1 MAQQVVVIDDITGE
15 AGATTRRI
23 RLDGVEY
30 DIDLTD
36 ASFVVLQD
44 LLRPYLEKARVVPM
58 AKRGRSGGAGGSGSS
73 GSSRSEGRGTPVRQK
88 QELPAASSTIRA
100 WAAANGIECPKR
112 GRIPAA
118 VVERYTKSMAV
129 SFTG

>member
-1 MAQQVVVIDDITGE
+1 MAQQVVVVDDITGE
-15 AGATTRRI
+15 AGASTRRL

-36 ASFVVLQD
+36 ESFAGLQEQ
-44 LLRPYLEKARVVPM
+44 LRPYLEKARVVPM
-58 AKRGRSGGAGGSGSS
+58 SKRGKSS
-73 GSSRSEGRGTPVRQK
+73 SAEGRGTPVRQK
-88 QELPAASSTIRA
+88 QDLPAASSTIRA

-112 GRIPAA
+112 GRIPAS
-118 VVERYTKSMAV
+118 VVERYTKSMEV

>member
-1 MAQQVVVIDDITGE
+1 MAQQVVVVDDITGE
-15 AGATTRRI
+15 AGASTRRL

-36 ASFVVLQD
+36 ETFAGLQEV
-44 LLRPYLEKARVVPM
+44 LRPYLEKARVVPM
-58 AKRGRSGGAGGSGSS
+58 SKRGKAAGAG
-73 GSSRSEGRGTPVRQK
+73 EGRGTPVRQK

-100 WAAANGIECPKR
+100 WAAANGIDCPKR
-112 GRIPAA
+112 GRIPAT
-118 VVERYTKSMAV
+118 VVERYTKSMQV

>member
-1 MAQQVVVIDDITGE
+1 MAQQVVVVDDITGE
-15 AGATTRRI
+15 AGATTRRL

-30 DIDLTD
+30 DIDLTEE
-36 ASFVVLQD
+36 SFAGLQD

-58 AKRGRSGGAGGSGSS
+58 SKRGKPSGSGKSV
-73 GSSRSEGRGTPVRQK
+73 GAEGRGTPVRQK

-100 WAAANGIECPKR
+100 WAAANGIDCPKR

-118 VVERYTKSMAV
+118 VVERYTASMEV

>member
-1 MAQQVVVIDDITGE
+1 MAQQVVVVDDITGE
-15 AGATTRRI
+15 AGASTRRL

-36 ASFVVLQD
+36 ESFAGLQEQ
-44 LLRPYLEKARVVPM
+44 LRPYLEKARVVPIS
-58 AKRGRSGGAGGSGSS
+58 KRGKSGP
-73 GSSRSEGRGTPVRQK
+73 EGRGTPVRQK

-118 VVERYTKSMAV
+118 VVERYTKSMEV

>member
-1 MAQQVVVIDDITGE
+1 MARQVVIVDDISGE
-15 AGATTRRI
+15 AGATTRRL
-23 RLDGVEY
+23 RVDGVEY

-36 ASFVVLQD
+36 ESFADLQET
-44 LLRPYLEKARVVPM
+44 LRPYLEKARVVPI
-58 AKRGRSGGAGGSGSS
+58 AKRGRTGSS
-73 GSSRSEGRGTPVRQK
+73 GAEGRGTPVRQK
-88 QELPAASSTIRA
+88 QELPAASATIRA

-129 SFTG
+129 AFTG

>member
-1 MAQQVVVIDDITGE
+1 MAQQVVVVDDITGE
-15 AGATTRRI
+15 AGASTRRL

-36 ASFVVLQD
+36 ESFAALQEQ
-44 LLRPYLEKARVVPM
+44 LRPYLEKARVVPM
-58 AKRGRSGGAGGSGSS
+58 SKRGKSS
-73 GSSRSEGRGTPVRQK
+73 SAEGRGTPVRQK

-112 GRIPAA
+112 GRIPAS
-118 VVERYTKSMAV
+118 VVERYTKSMEV

>member
-15 AGATTRRI
+15 TGATTRRI

-30 DIDLTD
+30 DIDLTED
-36 ASFVVLQD
+36 SFANLQD
-44 LLRPYLEKARVVPM
+44 LLRPYLEKARLVPI
-58 AKRGRSGGAGGSGSS
+58 AKRGKSGSA
-73 GSSRSEGRGTPVRQK
+73 EGRGTPVRQK

-100 WAAANGIECPKR
+100 WAAANGVDCPKR

>member
-1 MAQQVVVIDDITGE
+1 MAQQVVVVDDITGE
-15 AGATTRRI
+15 AGASTRRI

-36 ASFVVLQD
+36 ESFVVLQD
-44 LLRPYLEKARVVPM
+44 LLRPYLEKARVVPIT
-58 AKRGRSGGAGGSGSS
+58 KRGKAGATGNSS
-73 GSSRSEGRGTPVRQK
+73 ASEGRGTPVRQK

>member
-1 MAQQVVVIDDITGE
+1 MAQQVVVVDDITGE
-15 AGATTRRI
+15 AGASTRRL

-36 ASFVVLQD
+36 ESFAGLQEQ
-44 LLRPYLEKARVVPM
+44 LRPYLEKARVVPIS
-58 AKRGRSGGAGGSGSS
+58 KRGKSGP
-73 GSSRSEGRGTPVRQK
+73 EGRGTPVRQK

-112 GRIPAA
+112 GRIPAS
-118 VVERYTKSMAV
+118 VVERYTKSMEV

>member
-1 MAQQVVVIDDITGE
+1 MAQQVVVVDDITGE
-15 AGATTRRI
+15 AGATTRRL
-23 RLDGVEY
+23 RVDGVEY

-36 ASFVVLQD
+36 ESFASLQEV
-44 LLRPYLEKARVVPM
+44 LRPYLEKARVVPM
-58 AKRGRSGGAGGSGSS
+58 SKRGKSGAAS
-73 GSSRSEGRGTPVRQK
+73 SEGRGTPVRQK

-100 WAAANGIECPKR
+100 WAAANGIDCPKR

-118 VVERYTKSMAV
+118 VVERYSASMAV

>member
-1 MAQQVVVIDDITGE
+1 MAQQVVVVDDITGE
-15 AGATTRRI
+15 AGASTRRL

-30 DIDLTD
+30 DIDLSD
-36 ASFVVLQD
+36 ESFVGLQD

-58 AKRGRSGGAGGSGSS
+58 SKRGKPGRSTS
-73 GSSRSEGRGTPVRQK
+73 SEGRGTPVRQK

-118 VVERYTKSMAV
+118 VVERYTASMEV

>member
-1 MAQQVVVIDDITGE
+1 MAQQVVVVDDITGE
-15 AGATTRRI
+15 TGATTRRI

-30 DIDLTD
+30 DIDLTED
-36 ASFVVLQD
+36 SFAGLQK
-44 LLRPYLEKARVVPM
+44 LLRPYLEKARVVPI
-58 AKRGRSGGAGGSGSS
+58 AKRSKASGV
-73 GSSRSEGRGTPVRQK
+73 EGRGTPVRQR

-100 WAAANGIECPKR
+100 WAASNGIDCPKR

-118 VVERYTKSMAV
+118 VVERYTKSMEV

>member
-1 MAQQVVVIDDITGE
+1 MAQQVVVVDDITGE
-15 AGATTRRI
+15 AGASTRRL

-36 ASFVVLQD
+36 ESFAGLQEQ
-44 LLRPYLEKARVVPM
+44 LRPYLEKARVVPM
-58 AKRGRSGGAGGSGSS
+58 SKRGKSS
-73 GSSRSEGRGTPVRQK
+73 SAEGRGTPVRQK

-112 GRIPAA
+112 GRIPAS
-118 VVERYTKSMAV
+118 VVERYTKSMEVA
-129 SFTG
+129 FTG

>member
-1 MAQQVVVIDDITGE
+1 MAQQVVVVDDITGE
-15 AGATTRRI
+15 AGASTRRI

-36 ASFVVLQD
+36 ESFVVLQD
-44 LLRPYLEKARVVPM
+44 LLRPYLEKARVVPIS
-58 AKRGRSGGAGGSGSS
+58 KRGRSGGSRGSS
-73 GSSRSEGRGTPVRQK
+73 GSEGRGTPVRQK

-100 WAAANGIECPKR
+100 WAAANGIDCPKR

-118 VVERYTKSMAV
+118 VVERYAKSMAV

>member
-1 MAQQVVVIDDITGE
+1 MAQQVVVVDDITGE
-15 AGATTRRI
+15 AGASTRRL

-36 ASFVVLQD
+36 ESFASLQEV
-44 LLRPYLEKARVVPM
+44 LRPYLEKARVVPM
-58 AKRGRSGGAGGSGSS
+58 SKRGKSS
-73 GSSRSEGRGTPVRQK
+73 TSEGRGTPVRQK
-88 QELPAASSTIRA
+88 QELPAAPSTIRA
-100 WAAANGIECPKR
+100 WAAANGIDCPKR

-118 VVERYTKSMAV
+118 VVERYTKSMEV